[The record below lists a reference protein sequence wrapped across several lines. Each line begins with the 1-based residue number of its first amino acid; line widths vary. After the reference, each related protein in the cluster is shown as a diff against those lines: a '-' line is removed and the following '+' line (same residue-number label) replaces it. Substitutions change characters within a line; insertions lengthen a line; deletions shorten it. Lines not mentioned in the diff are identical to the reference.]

1 MVDGIFDEK
10 IKYLYKYFSILWYKK
25 IYSVMCI
32 VWWISNLFNLYKYKR
47 EVIMWICVMVKSVI
61 MVILLKYV

>member
-1 MVDGIFDEK
+1 MF
-10 IKYLYKYFSILWYKK
+10 
-25 IYSVMCI
+25 SVMCI
-32 VWWISNLFNLYKYKR
+32 VWWISNLFNLYKFKR